1 MDDKEF
7 EDQSKMKRL
16 LGERNPSFYLLP
28 PWTPFL
34 TITISFLSLD
44 KIPARLVLYFLSWS
58 GFLVSFVMR
67 NDINLAIVEMV
78 RNPASGNEPRLVMNG
93 TEDWNATETALIDD
107 IIPDDGKFDWSNSV
121 QSFIVSSFYL
131 FYVLSQVRGRVVI
144 LSTPGSR
151 I

>member
-1 MDDKEF
+1 M
-7 EDQSKMKRL
+7 
-16 LGERNPSFYLLP
+16 
-28 PWTPFL
+28 
-34 TITISFLSLD
+34 
-44 KIPARLVLYFLSWS
+44 LYFLSWS

-107 IIPDDGKFDWSNSV
+107 DIIPDDGKFDWSNSV

-144 LSTPGSR
+144 LFTPGSR

>member
-1 MDDKEF
+1 M
-7 EDQSKMKRL
+7 
-16 LGERNPSFYLLP
+16 
-28 PWTPFL
+28 
-34 TITISFLSLD
+34 
-44 KIPARLVLYFLSWS
+44 LYFLSWS

-78 RNPASGNEPRLVMNG
+78 RNPASSGNEPRLVMNG

-144 LSTPGSR
+144 LSTLGSR